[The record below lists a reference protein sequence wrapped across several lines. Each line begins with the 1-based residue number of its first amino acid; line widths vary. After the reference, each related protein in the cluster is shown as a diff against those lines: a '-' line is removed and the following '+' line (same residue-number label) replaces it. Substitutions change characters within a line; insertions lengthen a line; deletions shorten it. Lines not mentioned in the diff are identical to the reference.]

1 MLSSREII
9 KILERDGWKF
19 VKAPSIQTS
28 NQERKLKSRFL
39 KALKSNQG

>member
-28 NQERKLKSRFL
+28 NQERKSYSTASK
-39 KALKSNQG
+39 KGN